1 MGKILS
7 DREFEIVEHL
17 VFFGT
22 KKEAAPPLGITER
35 TMETHTKNIF
45 RKLGITKLNEL
56 VLVYCSITFK
66 IADQIEA
73 RRNELT
79 KVVNNKKK
87 EIATG
92 VMICVLMTSI
102 VFDPCEFLR
111 YRRYR
116 RKVEIEYSIS
126 HAPIGAAS

>member
-1 MGKILS
+1 MEKLLS
-7 DREFEIVEHL
+7 DREFEVAEHL
-17 VFFGT
+17 VYFGT
-22 KKEAAPPLGITER
+22 KKEAAPMLGITER

-56 VLVYCSITFK
+56 VLIYCSMTFK

-73 RRNELT
+73 RRIQLT
-79 KVVNNKKK
+79 KDLKAKKK

-92 VMICVLMTSI
+92 TMACMLMVSI
-102 VFDPCEFLR
+102 VFEPCEFIR

-116 RKVEIEYSIS
+116 RKMEIEYNIA
-126 HAPIGAAS
+126 APVAAAI

>member
-7 DREFEIVEHL
+7 DREYEVVEHL
-17 VFFGT
+17 VYFGT
-22 KKEAAPPLGITER
+22 KKEAAPILGITER

-56 VLVYCSITFK
+56 VLIYCSMTFK

-73 RRNELT
+73 RRIHLT
-79 KVVNNKKK
+79 KKMKAKKK

-92 VMICVLMTSI
+92 AMACVLMVSI
-102 VFDPCEFLR
+102 VFEPCEFIR

-116 RKVEIEYSIS
+116 RKTETQYLIS
-126 HAPIGAAS
+126 FAPVTAI